1 MSTLANLR
9 FRHAKRASELL
20 GQVSTPDAIV
30 ERLLEDFPRTT
41 RCVVDLG
48 AGDGRLARAALAHAP
63 QAEAQL
69 FEVDEARVQRL
80 RETASPRERVWSLD
94 VLRDPELVAV
104 PEMCG
109 APDAV
114 VSNPPYQEV
123 RLAGEDLAR
132 ARTIL
137 PFLVDQ
143 SGWVR
148 ADVVFVAYAWALCGL
163 GAFLGLILPAP
174 ALTQPQYRPLR
185 EMLLSQLEDLT
196 VSQLPSRCF
205 PGVEVDAFLV
215 TGRRALPAQRSP
227 TLRLINRAGEVVAVR
242 QVSYE
247 AGLARLDFVA
257 HESAARLGLENGP
270 ADTLHSL
277 GVEIIRG
284 SLTRVAFE
292 RAGLQAFH
300 TTDFAAAGSEL
311 HLTSEPTTHRV
322 AEPGDIL
329 IPRVGSRCLMRET
342 RVVSGTGVFSDSV
355 YRLRGAPAVMKRVW
369 ATLASDFGRQWRATH
384 AVGSCAKHLPL
395 WVLRNLPVL

>member
-1 MSTLANLR
+1 MSALANLR

-20 GQVSTPDAIV
+20 GQVSTPGAIV
-30 ERLLEDFPRTT
+30 ERLLEDLPRST
-41 RCVVDLG
+41 RRVVDLG

-69 FEVDEARVQRL
+69 FEVDEARVRRL

-94 VLRDPELVAV
+94 VLRDPELLAALG
-104 PEMCG
+104 MCG

-123 RLAGEDLAR
+123 RLTGEDLAR
-132 ARTIL
+132 ARIIL

-148 ADVVFVAYAWALCGL
+148 ADVVFVAYAWALCGP

-174 ALTQPQYRPLR
+174 ALTQPHYRPLR
-185 EMLLSQLEDLT
+185 ELFLSQLEDLT

-215 TGRRALPAQRSP
+215 TGRRAPPARRSP

-242 QVSYE
+242 QVSYD
-247 AGLARLDFVA
+247 AGLARLDFAA

-292 RAGLQAFH
+292 RAGLRAFH
-300 TTDFAAAGSEL
+300 TTDFAAAGAEL
-311 HLTSEPTTHRV
+311 HFDDTSSTHRV
-322 AEPGDIL
+322 AGPGDIL
-329 IPRVGSRCLMRET
+329 IPRVGSRCLMREA
-342 RVVSGTGVFSDSV
+342 RVVTGSGVFSDCV
-355 YRLRGAPAVMKRVW
+355 YRLRGSQEVMHRVW

-395 WVLRNLPVL
+395 WVLRDLPVL